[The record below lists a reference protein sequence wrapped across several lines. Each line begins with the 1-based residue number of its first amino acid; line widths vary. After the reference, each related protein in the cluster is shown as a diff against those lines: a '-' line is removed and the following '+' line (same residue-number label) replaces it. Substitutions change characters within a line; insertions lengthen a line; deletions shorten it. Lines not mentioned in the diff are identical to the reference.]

1 MEIADKK
8 MHFLRMRTKNSQE
21 PFVDPMSDIK
31 VVMKQLFK
39 ELPIAF
45 GMTFKDSDKVDYLKA
60 YFKVFCTRLEEDR
73 APLDEQLDVF
83 EVSLLELLT
92 DEERNWLYYYTFEYM
107 LATFALYERRDGAVD
122 SRERG
127 AIRAASAL
135 LAMREQL
142 CPTLFER
149 MKNDL
154 AEAGKN
160 FNKAPKDI
168 TVDALCVEDDKKT
181 VKDIKEHVADLLMPG
196 CTWEEAAKACDNYA
210 LNSIESDD
218 KAIAASLA
226 YPDYKVPYFE
236 SEVENGTGKAA
247 GEAKDN

>member
-21 PFVDPMSDIK
+21 PFVDPLSDLK

-60 YFKVFCTRLEEDR
+60 YFKILCTRLEEDR
-73 APLDEQLDVF
+73 ASLSEQLEAF
-83 EVSLLELLT
+83 EVALLELLSDT
-92 DEERNWLYYYTFEYM
+92 ERNWVYYYTFEYM

-122 SRERG
+122 SKERG

-142 CPTLFER
+142 CPTTYAR
-149 MKNDL
+149 IQDDM
-154 AEAGKN
+154 AAAGMEFRN
-160 FNKAPKDI
+160 QPKDV
-168 TVDALCVEDDKKT
+168 TVDALCIEDDKKT
-181 VKDIKEHVADLLMPG
+181 IKDIKEHVADLLMPG
-196 CTWEEAAKACDNYA
+196 CTWEEAAKACDRYA
-210 LNSIESDD
+210 MNSIESDE

-226 YPDYKVPYFE
+226 YPSYEVPYFE
-236 SEVENGTGKAA
+236 SEVENGTSKTT
-247 GEAKDN
+247 GETKDN